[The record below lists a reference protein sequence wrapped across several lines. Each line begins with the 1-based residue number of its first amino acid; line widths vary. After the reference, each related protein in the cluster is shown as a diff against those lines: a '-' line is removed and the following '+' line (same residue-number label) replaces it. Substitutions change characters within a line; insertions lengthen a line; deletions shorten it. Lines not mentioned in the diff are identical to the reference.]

1 MIGTTLA
8 HYEIR
13 KRLGRGGMGEVY
25 RALDSRLGR
34 EVAIKL
40 IPPEVAADPERIARF
55 EREARALAALQHPNI
70 ATIYGFEEDA
80 SGSRFLVMELVEGE
94 TLAER
99 IARGPLELGE
109 LLPIAIQITDGLAA
123 AHAKAIVHRDLKPAN
138 LMVAGDGR
146 VKILDFGLAT
156 ATSPATE
163 SGTNDDATMTLGLPL
178 TEIGTAVGTVAY
190 MSPEQAL
197 GRPVDARSD
206 LFSLGAVLYEMATG
220 RRAFNGPTQAAVID
234 SLLRG
239 EPAPLQFGGTPI
251 PASLATITKR
261 LLQRDADLRYASA
274 TVLRAD
280 LEAVAGGSQPAPRQP
295 FGSVAVLPFA
305 NLSADPEN
313 QYFADGMADEII
325 SSLSKLEA
333 LRVASRTSAFAFRD
347 RREDVREIA
356 RALNV
361 ETVLEGSVRRSGQ
374 RLRVAVQLVTAE
386 DGFQLWS
393 SRFDRDLEDVF
404 AVQDEIAASIADA
417 LRVVLSPKERQA
429 IQKVPTANLEAYD
442 LYLRGR
448 AELRKLT
455 EESIVQAQHLFRR
468 ATELDP
474 DFTPAWLGL
483 AEAAMWAYQWFDK
496 DARNVATAVEA
507 SERALAIAPGMAEAH
522 AARGMASWLR
532 DDAATAIDA
541 FITAQALDPK
551 LWEAP
556 FFLARVHLTKG
567 RLDEAVRCFWRAAE
581 IRPEDYQALG
591 LLTSILS
598 GLGRIDESKEAASR
612 CISVIERHLR
622 HSPADARAY
631 YLGSGC
637 FSALGNREL
646 AMQWARKALEISPRD
661 SGTLYNVACNF
672 IHEGLVEEALEL
684 LERAAG
690 VGWGNRAWLEH
701 DPDMDPIRNHPRF
714 RALLDRM
721 GEPSGP

>member
-1 MIGTTLA
+1 VIGTTLA

-13 KRLGRGGMGEVY
+13 ERLGRGGMGEVF
-25 RALDSRLGR
+25 RALDTRLGR
-34 EVAIKL
+34 EVAVKL
-40 IPPEVAADPERIARF
+40 IPAEVASDPERIARF

-70 ATIYGFEEDA
+70 ASIYGFEEARDC
-80 SGSRFLVMELVEGE
+80 RFLVMELVDGE
-94 TLAER
+94 SLAER
-99 IARGPLELGE
+99 IARGPIAAEE
-109 LLPIAIQITDGLAA
+109 ILPIAIQIADGLSA
-123 AHAKAIVHRDLKPAN
+123 AHAKGIVHRDLKPAN
-138 LMVAGDGR
+138 LMIALDGQ

-156 ATSPATE
+156 AAASAASTGAD
-163 SGTNDDATMTLGLPL
+163 GDATMTLGLPL
-178 TEIGTAVGTVAY
+178 TEFGAAVGTVAY

-206 LFSLGAVLYEMATG
+206 LFSLGAVLHEMATG
-220 RRAFNGPTQAAVID
+220 RRAFTGPTQAAVID

-239 EPAPLQFGGTPI
+239 EPAKLESGAAPM
-251 PASLATITKR
+251 PAVLAPVARR
-261 LLQRDADLRYASA
+261 LLQRDPDRRYASA
-274 TVLRAD
+274 AELKAE
-280 LEAVAGGSQPAPRQP
+280 LETIAGGSQPSPRQP

-325 SSLSKLEA
+325 SALSKVEA

-361 ETVLEGSVRRSGQ
+361 ATVLEGSVRRSGR

-417 LRVVLSPKERQA
+417 LRVVLTPKERQA
-429 IQKVPTANLEAYD
+429 IQRVPTANLAAYD

-522 AARGMASWLR
+522 AARGMAAWLR

-541 FITAQALDPK
+541 FTTAQALDPK

-556 FFLARVHLTKG
+556 FFLARVHVTQG
-567 RLDEAVRCFWRAAE
+567 RLDEAARCFWRAAE
-581 IRPEDYQALG
+581 IQPEDYQALG

-598 GLGRIDESKEAASR
+598 GLGRIDEAREAASR
-612 CISVIERHLR
+612 CIAVIERHLR

-637 FSALGNREL
+637 HSALGNREL
-646 AMQWARKALEISPRD
+646 ALGWARKALEISPRD

-672 IHEGLVEEALEL
+672 IHAGLVEEALEL
-684 LERAAG
+684 LERAAA

-701 DPDMDPIRNHPRF
+701 DPDMDPIRDHPRF
-714 RALLDRM
+714 RALLDRI
-721 GEPSGP
+721 GGPPTS

>member
-13 KRLGRGGMGEVY
+13 ERLGRGGMGEVF
-25 RALDSRLGR
+25 RALDTRLGR
-34 EVAIKL
+34 EVAVKL
-40 IPPEVAADPERIARF
+40 IPAEVASDPERIARF

-70 ATIYGFEEDA
+70 ASIYGFEEARDC
-80 SGSRFLVMELVEGE
+80 RFLVMELVDGE
-94 TLAER
+94 SLAER
-99 IARGPLELGE
+99 IARGPIAAEE
-109 LLPIAIQITDGLAA
+109 ILPIAIQIADGLSA
-123 AHAKAIVHRDLKPAN
+123 AHAKGIVHRDLKPAN
-138 LMVAGDGR
+138 LMIALDGQ

-156 ATSPATE
+156 AAASAASTGAD
-163 SGTNDDATMTLGLPL
+163 GDATMTLGLPL
-178 TEIGTAVGTVAY
+178 TEFGAAVGTVAY

-206 LFSLGAVLYEMATG
+206 LFSLGAVLHEMATG
-220 RRAFNGPTQAAVID
+220 RRAFTGPTQAAVID

-239 EPAPLQFGGTPI
+239 EPAKLESGAAPM
-251 PASLATITKR
+251 PAVLAPVARR
-261 LLQRDADLRYASA
+261 LLQRDPDRRYASA
-274 TVLRAD
+274 AELKAE
-280 LEAVAGGSQPAPRQP
+280 LETIAGGSQPSPRQP

-325 SSLSKLEA
+325 SALSKVEA

-361 ETVLEGSVRRSGQ
+361 ATVLEGSVRRSGR

-417 LRVVLSPKERQA
+417 LRVVLTPKERQA
-429 IQKVPTANLEAYD
+429 IQRVPTANLAAYD

-522 AARGMASWLR
+522 AARGMAAWLR

-541 FITAQALDPK
+541 FTTAQALDPK

-556 FFLARVHLTKG
+556 FFLARVHVTQG
-567 RLDEAVRCFWRAAE
+567 RLDEAARCFWRAAE
-581 IRPEDYQALG
+581 IQPEDYQALG

-598 GLGRIDESKEAASR
+598 GLGRIDEAREAASR
-612 CISVIERHLR
+612 CIAVIERHLR

-637 FSALGNREL
+637 HSALGNREL
-646 AMQWARKALEISPRD
+646 ALGWARKALEISPRD

-672 IHEGLVEEALEL
+672 IHAGLVEEALEL
-684 LERAAG
+684 LERAAA

-701 DPDMDPIRNHPRF
+701 DPDMDPIRDHPRF
-714 RALLDRM
+714 RALLDRI
-721 GEPSGP
+721 GGPPTS

>member
-13 KRLGRGGMGEVY
+13 ERLGRGGMGEVF
-25 RALDSRLGR
+25 RALDTRLGR

-40 IPPEVAADPERIARF
+40 IPPEVASDPERIARF
-55 EREARALAALQHPNI
+55 EREARALAALKHPNI
-70 ATIYGFEEDA
+70 ATIHGFEEEA
-80 SGSRFLVMELVEGE
+80 GGRRFLVMELVEGE
-94 TLAER
+94 SLAER
-99 IARGPLELGE
+99 IARGPLPLDE
-109 LLPIAIQITDGLAA
+109 LLPIAIQIAGGLAA
-123 AHAKAIVHRDLKPAN
+123 AHAKGIIHRDLKPAN
-138 LMVAGDGR
+138 LMVALDGQ

-156 ATSPATE
+156 AAAASTGAD
-163 SGTNDDATMTLGLPL
+163 DDATMTLGLPL
-178 TEIGTAVGTVAY
+178 TELGAAVGTVAY

-206 LFSLGAVLYEMATG
+206 LFSFGAVLHEMATG
-220 RRAFNGPTQAAVID
+220 RRAFTGPTQAAVID

-239 EPAPLQFGGTPI
+239 EPATIESGATPM
-251 PASLATITKR
+251 PAVLAPVARR
-261 LLQRDADLRYASA
+261 LLQRTPDRRYASA
-274 TVLRAD
+274 AELKAE
-280 LEAVAGGSQPAPRQP
+280 LETIAGGSQPSPRQP

-325 SSLSKLEA
+325 SALCKVEA

-347 RREDVREIA
+347 RGEDVREIA

-361 ETVLEGSVRRSGQ
+361 EAVLEGSVRRAGR

-386 DGFQLWS
+386 DGFQLWA

-417 LRVVLSPKERQA
+417 LRVVLTPKERQA
-429 IQKVPTANLEAYD
+429 IQKVATANLEAYD

-455 EESIVQAQHLFRR
+455 AESIAQAQHLFRR
-468 ATELDP
+468 STELDGA
-474 DFTPAWLGL
+474 FTPAWLGL

-496 DARNVATAVEA
+496 TERNVTVAVEA
-507 SERALAIAPGMAEAH
+507 SERAITSAPQMAEAH
-522 AARGMASWLR
+522 AARGMAAWLR
-532 DDAATAIDA
+532 DDAATAIEA
-541 FITAQALDPK
+541 FETAQALDPK

-556 FFLARVHLTKG
+556 FFLARVHVTQG
-567 RLDEAVRCFWRAAE
+567 RLDEAVTSFRRAADVQ
-581 IRPEDYQALG
+581 PDDYQALG

-598 GLGRIDESKEAASR
+598 GLGRLDEASEAASR
-612 CISVIERHLR
+612 CIAVIERHLR

-637 FSALGNREL
+637 YSALGNREL
-646 AMQWARKALEISPRD
+646 ALGWARKALEISPRD

-672 IHEGLVEEALEL
+672 IHEGLIEEALEL
-684 LERAAG
+684 LERAAA
-690 VGWGNRAWLEH
+690 VGWGSRAWLEH
-701 DPDMDPIRNHPRF
+701 DPDMDPIRDHPRF
-714 RALLDRM
+714 RALLDRI
-721 GEPSGP
+721 GGPPTA